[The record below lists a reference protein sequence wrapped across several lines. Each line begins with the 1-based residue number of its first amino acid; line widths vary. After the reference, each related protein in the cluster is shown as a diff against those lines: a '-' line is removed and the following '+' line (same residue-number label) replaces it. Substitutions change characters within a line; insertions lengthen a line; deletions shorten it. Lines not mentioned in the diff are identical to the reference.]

1 MNKQLGPTHQIEWLT
16 CRCEPLGLSN
26 QRVHLCSSGW
36 VAGVAPADSAL
47 PSLAGFEVVAS
58 ACDITS
64 GATTVV
70 RMQALR
76 HPLLLAKY

>member
-1 MNKQLGPTHQIEWLT
+1 MDEQLGPAPLIEWLT
-16 CRCEPLGLSN
+16 CFCEPLGLSN

-36 VAGVAPADSAL
+36 VAGAAPVDSAL

-64 GATTVV
+64 DATPVV
-70 RMQALR
+70 MQ
-76 HPLLLAKY
+76 